1 MFDFVRK
8 HMKVMQ
14 FLLFLLIVPS
24 FVLFGLDG
32 YNRFRDK
39 APPVARVAGHDV
51 TQAEWDAAQKAE
63 VQRARDTM
71 PTVDVKLLDTPQARY
86 ATLERLVQQ
95 RVLAAAA
102 DKMRLVTTDARL
114 AAELQ
119 QNPTIAAL
127 RKPDGSL
134 DIERYRQLLALQGLT
149 PAAFEAQVRADLS
162 SRQVL
167 LGVTESA
174 FTPAAVA
181 NVGLDAF
188 FERREVQVARFLPAD
203 FQAKV
208 TVSEED
214 LQAFYKRNEAR
225 FRAPEQADIEYVV
238 LDPEAIGKTLNISE
252 ADLRADYEQNAARYG
267 APEERRA
274 SHILIAAGK
283 DQPQAERDKA
293 RARAEALLAEVRKA
307 PARFAELA
315 KQNSQDPGSAAKGG
329 DLGFFARGAMVKPF
343 EDAAF
348 SLKKGEISDVVASDF
363 GYHII
368 ELTDIKPATIKPFEQ
383 VRGQVEADLRKQLAQ
398 RRFAEV
404 ADAFTNDVYEQADNL
419 KAVADKLKLPL
430 LTAKG
435 VTRQPAPDAKGAL
448 ANPKFLAALF
458 SPDSLEKKRNTEAVE
473 IGSNQLVAG
482 RVVSYTPAKTRPF
495 EEVRDQV
502 KALLVAERAAE
513 LARKE
518 GMARLA
524 EWKKDPAAASG
535 LGAAVVISRTEAQG
549 LAPAVV
555 DAVMRV
561 ARGQMPSLVGVDL
574 GSAGYVLARVNKV
587 MPKEPLPATVERQNL
602 QRYAELW
609 SSEEARAYYELLK
622 ARFKAEILVPRPKPD
637 ETADGSGAAA
647 Q

>member
-39 APPVARVAGHDV
+39 APAVARVAGHDV
-51 TQAEWDAAQKAE
+51 TQAEWDAAQKTE

-71 PTVDVKLLDTPQARY
+71 PAVDMKLLDTPQARY
-86 ATLERLVQQ
+86 ATLERIVQQ

-181 NVGLDAF
+181 NIGLDAF
-188 FERREVQVARFLPAD
+188 FERREVQVTKFLPTD
-203 FQAKV
+203 FQGKV
-208 TVSEED
+208 AVSEDE
-214 LQAFYKRNEAR
+214 LQAFYKRNESR
-225 FRAPEQADIEYVV
+225 FRSPEQADIEYVV

-307 PARFAELA
+307 PAKFAELA
-315 KQNSQDPGSAAKGG
+315 KQHSQDPGSAAKGG

-383 VRGQVEADLRKQLAQ
+383 VRAQVEADLRKQLAQ

-404 ADAFTNDVYEQADNL
+404 ADAFTNDVYEQSDNL

-430 LTAKG
+430 LAAKG
-435 VTRQPAPDAKGAL
+435 VARQPAPDAKGAL

-473 IGSNQLVAG
+473 IGANQLVSG

-524 EWKKDPAAASG
+524 DGTKDPAAAG
-535 LGAAVVISRTEAQG
+535 GFGAAVVISRNEAQG

-561 ARGQMPSLVGVDL
+561 ARSQMPALVGVDL
-574 GSAGYVLARVNKV
+574 GNAGYVLARVNKV
-587 MPKEPLPATVERQNL
+587 MPKQALPASVERQNL

-622 ARFKAEILVPRPKPD
+622 TRFKAEILVPRPKPD
-637 ETADGSGAAA
+637 EAADAGLAVT